1 MRGLENYDDGYYEE
15 ELGRNDKSEFEKLY
29 KKIYRSI
36 DEDRARQSFET
47 NFEATDEAA
56 FRLFRDVVNAFSSK
70 GTASGS
76 NSGFE
81 TTIVN
86 PLYEFGDAAAE
97 ILLAKKQPSGVH
109 LCFVSCNVGGEQA
122 DNWRNEIN
130 RTSELMSDS
139 EYKEALK
146 THIQCSDLSIRSVQ
160 YVTLTRDLDLID
172 ADVEVLK
179 MGTNPDNYAIWKL
192 IESELPDGETED
204 KTIKYHEGKIKVP
217 KLEEVC
223 RNGIDPTLVEN
234 DDIRFSL
241 TSHPV
246 FPLGEVCLN
255 LYLNN
260 LDSSEEPEEFD
271 KSQFDSIYR
280 NKIHTGTNR
289 DKIEEK
295 VDDKIERLVQL
306 GQEYGLFIED
316 TEIESKDYRLRWE
329 SEDPGDIKPMV
340 QDKYFKGMIPEE
352 TGKLAY
358 ERARSQ
364 FEQGNYS
371 LDDFD

>member
-1 MRGLENYDDGYYEE
+1 M
-15 ELGRNDKSEFEKLY
+15 
-29 KKIYRSI
+29 
-36 DEDRARQSFET
+36 
-47 NFEATDEAA
+47 
-56 FRLFRDVVNAFSSK
+56 
-70 GTASGS
+70 
-76 NSGFE
+76 
-81 TTIVN
+81 
-86 PLYEFGDAAAE
+86 
-97 ILLAKKQPSGVH
+97 
-109 LCFVSCNVGGEQA
+109 
-122 DNWRNEIN
+122 
-130 RTSELMSDS
+130 
-139 EYKEALK
+139 
-146 THIQCSDLSIRSVQ
+146 
-160 YVTLTRDLDLID
+160 
-172 ADVEVLK
+172 
-179 MGTNPDNYAIWKL
+179 
-192 IESELPDGETED
+192 PDGETED

-295 VDDKIERLVQL
+295 VDDKIERLIQL
-306 GQEYGLFIED
+306 GQEYGLFVED